1 MATLLGFDFG
11 PRKIGVAVGQTITGT
26 ATALETVRAQGQRPD
41 WQRLEAI
48 IREWQ
53 PDAVV
58 VGLPFNM
65 DDSEE
70 RWSDRVHRF
79 ARQLQGRFGLHVHL
93 VDERLTSLEARR
105 QLKLSPYRADD
116 RIDAQAAKLILETWL
131 ADAPSAEVVSAVSSA
146 PSSAS
151 RVSSV
156 QSATERPPPSAP
168 GAS

>member
-11 PRKIGVAVGQTITGT
+11 ERKIGVAVGQTLTRT
-26 ATALETVRAQGQRPD
+26 ATPLETVRAQGQRPD
-41 WQRLEAI
+41 WQRLEAL

-53 PDAVV
+53 PEAAV

-70 RWSDRVHRF
+70 AWSERVHRF
-79 ARQLQGRFGLHVHL
+79 ARQLQGRFGLRVHL

-105 QLKLSPYRADD
+105 QLQLGLRAADD

-131 ADAPSAEVVSAVSSA
+131 AEANP
-146 PSSAS
+146 
-151 RVSSV
+151 
-156 QSATERPPPSAP
+156 QPPSACRLSEGDSLP
-168 GAS
+168 

>member
-11 PRKIGVAVGQTITGT
+11 PRKIGVAVGQTVTGT

-41 WQRLEAI
+41 WKRLEAI

-53 PDAVV
+53 PDAAV

-70 RWSDRVHRF
+70 ALSERVHRF
-79 ARQLQGRFGLHVHL
+79 ARQLNGRFGLSVHL

-105 QLKLSPYRADD
+105 QIKVGLGTADD
-116 RIDAQAAKLILETWL
+116 RVDAHAARLILESWL
-131 ADAPSAEVVSAVSSA
+131 ADAEPQS
-146 PSSAS
+146 PFAS
-151 RVSSV
+151 R
-156 QSATERPPPSAP
+156 PSEGSP
-168 GAS
+168 LP